1 MRSDLCRS
9 RRSRTIASRSH
20 GRAAARS
27 DSRGAGV
34 AGTDAR
40 RRPSGALAG
49 DGNRLRTVRA
59 RGRIASRSGGRS
71 GQRRTTQRTSLD
83 CAAVKTMMN
92 EEQLA
97 VPAELEMKS
106 STGPTIAADVTDE
119 SRVPQIP
126 EELSILPVQGFV
138 VFPGTIVPLNV
149 RRPASIQLLDETL
162 PRTKVIGV
170 LTQRDE
176 AKEDP
181 EPQDLYHVGTAAMA
195 LKMIRQADDHLLI
208 IAQGLSRFTLRKI
221 VATSPFIRAEVDLV
235 KSISLPESKEWKA
248 TFRNLR
254 DSAARLFELTPEA
267 PEQARLM
274 ILNIATPEQL
284 ADFLAPNLNADVA
297 QKQALLEE
305 ADVEKRVRAVQK
317 HISAQLEIAQI
328 KEKLQKDVAS
338 QFSDAQRRAYLR
350 SQIKAIQHELG
361 EAETGSEEQM
371 EQLRDRLKEAN
382 PPEDVM
388 KQAERELKRL
398 DFIPPA
404 SPEFSVIVSYIE
416 IVADLPWTKLS
427 QDNLDLDQAQ
437 QILDRDHYDL
447 EKVKKRL
454 IEYLAVRKLNPT
466 GHGPI
471 LCFLGPPGV
480 GKTSLGQ
487 SIADALGRKFVRI
500 SLCGMRDEA
509 EIRGHRRTY
518 IGSIA
523 GRIIQELR
531 RAGTRN
537 PVFMLDE
544 IDKIGADFRG
554 DPASALL
561 EVLDPRQNNAFVDR
575 YLDVPFDLSQ
585 VIFIGTAN
593 YIEGVPEPLRDR
605 IEVISIPGYTEREK
619 LEIAKRDLVK
629 RQLEENGLKPEQI
642 EWQEDALRHIIN
654 DYTHEAGVREL
665 ERQIAS
671 VCRGIA
677 SQVARGKTE
686 HVTVT
691 PELVGEM
698 LGPAKYVRETKLK
711 TSKPGVVTGLAYTP
725 AGGEVL
731 HIEATR
737 YPGKGNITLTGHIG
751 EVMKESVQA
760 AFSLVRSRN
769 SEIGAKAEDF
779 RNIDV
784 HVHVPAGAVPK
795 DGPSAG
801 VAMFTALASLFS
813 NTPVRPD
820 VAMTGEITLRGLV
833 LPIGGLK
840 EKSLAA
846 MRAGISTVIIP
857 KLNEKDLV
865 DVPEE
870 AKQKLKFIPVENVD
884 EVLEAALD
892 KNSAAPASESKAA

>member
-1 MRSDLCRS
+1 MNKGQITALR
-9 RRSRTIASRSH
+9 
-20 GRAAARS
+20 
-27 DSRGAGV
+27 
-34 AGTDAR
+34 AGT
-40 RRPSGALAG
+40 GAKPG
-49 DGNRLRTVRA
+49 TE
-59 RGRIASRSGGRS
+59 S
-71 GQRRTTQRTSLD
+71 
-83 CAAVKTMMN
+83 
-92 EEQLA
+92 
-97 VPAELEMKS
+97 
-106 STGPTIAADVTDE
+106 TIAAGADE
-119 SRVPQIP
+119 SRLPRIP
-126 EELSILPVQGFV
+126 EELSILPVRGFV
-138 VFPGTIVPLNV
+138 VFPGTVVPLKIQ
-149 RRPASIQLLDETL
+149 RAASIKLLDDTL
-162 PRTKVIGV
+162 PRTKVIGL

-181 EPQDLYHVGTAAMA
+181 EPGDLYPVGTAALV
-195 LKMIRQADDHLLI
+195 LKLLRQTDDHVLV
-208 IAQGLSRFTLRKI
+208 IAQGLRRFSLRKI
-221 VATSPFIRAEVDLV
+221 AATSPFLRTEIDLL
-235 KSISLPESKEWKA
+235 KSVSPPESKEWEA

-254 DSAARLFELTPEA
+254 DSAARLFELTPDA

-274 ILNIATPEQL
+274 VLNSENAEQL
-284 ADFLAPNLNADVA
+284 ADFLAPNLNVDVS
-297 QKQALLEE
+297 QKQAILEE
-305 ADVEKRVRAVQK
+305 LDVEKRVRAVQK
-317 HISAQLEIAQI
+317 QILAQLEIAEIQQR
-328 KEKLQKDVAS
+328 LQKDVAS

-361 EAETGSEEQM
+361 ETETGSEEQM
-371 EQLRDRLKEAN
+371 EQLRRRLEEAKP
-382 PPEDVM
+382 PPEVM

-416 IVADLPWTKLS
+416 IVADLPWNKLS

-487 SIADALGRKFVRI
+487 SIADALGRKFVRM
-500 SLCGMRDEA
+500 SLGGMRDEA

-518 IGSIA
+518 IGSMP
-523 GRIIQELR
+523 GRIVQELR

-561 EVLDPRQNNAFVDR
+561 EVLDPRQNNTFVDR

-585 VIFIGTAN
+585 IIFIATAN
-593 YIEGVPEPLRDR
+593 YIEGVPEPMRDR
-605 IEVISIPGYTEREK
+605 MEVISLPGYTEREK
-619 LEIAKRDLVK
+619 LEIAKRYLVR
-629 RQLEENGLKPEQI
+629 RQMEENGLKPEQC
-642 EWQEDALRHIIN
+642 EWQDDALRQIIN

-665 ERQIAS
+665 ERQIG
-671 VCRGIA
+671 V
-677 SQVARGKTE
+677 
-686 HVTVT
+686 
-691 PELVGEM
+691 
-698 LGPAKYVRETKLK
+698 
-711 TSKPGVVTGLAYTP
+711 KP
-725 AGGEVL
+725 
-731 HIEATR
+731 
-737 YPGKGNITLTGHIG
+737 
-751 EVMKESVQA
+751 
-760 AFSLVRSRN
+760 
-769 SEIGAKAEDF
+769 EDF
-779 RNIDV
+779 RDMDI

-801 VAMFTALASLFS
+801 IDMFTALASLFT

-870 AKQKLKFIPVENVD
+870 AKQKLKFVPVENVD
-884 EVLEAALD
+884 QVLAVALE
-892 KNSAAPASESKAA
+892 KNDASEPLLPFAATNVDG

>member
-1 MRSDLCRS
+1 MEK
-9 RRSRTIASRSH
+9 
-20 GRAAARS
+20 G
-27 DSRGAGV
+27 
-34 AGTDAR
+34 GT
-40 RRPSGALAG
+40 PH
-49 DGNRLRTVRA
+49 
-59 RGRIASRSGGRS
+59 
-71 GQRRTTQRTSLD
+71 
-83 CAAVKTMMN
+83 
-92 EEQLA
+92 
-97 VPAELEMKS
+97 
-106 STGPTIAADVTDE
+106 
-119 SRVPQIP
+119 IP
-126 EELSILPVQGFV
+126 EELSILPVRGIV
-138 VFPGTIVPLNV
+138 VFPGTIIPLNIQ
-149 RRPASIQLLDETL
+149 RAASLKLLDDTL
-162 PRTKVIGV
+162 PRTKVIGL

-181 EPQDLYHVGTAAMA
+181 TPEDLYSVGTAALV
-195 LKMIRQADDHLLI
+195 LKLVRQAEDNVLVI
-208 IAQGLSRFTLRKI
+208 VQGLRRFSLRKI
-221 VATSPFIRAEVDLV
+221 IATSPFLRAEIDLPE
-235 KSISLPESKEWKA
+235 SIQPPESKEWEA

-254 DSAARLFELTPEA
+254 DSAARLFELAPDA

-274 ILNIATPEQL
+274 VFNIENAEQL
-284 ADFLAPNLNADVA
+284 ADFLAPNLNVDVA

-305 ADVEKRVRAVQK
+305 LDVEKRVHAVQK
-317 HISAQLEIAQI
+317 HISVQLEIAEIQQ
-328 KEKLQKDVAS
+328 KLQKDVAS

-361 EAETGSEEQM
+361 EGEAGSEEQAQ
-371 EQLRDRLKEAN
+371 QLRARLEEAK
-382 PPEDVM
+382 PPAEVM

-404 SPEFSVIVSYIE
+404 SPEYSVIVSYIE
-416 IVADLPWTKLS
+416 IIADLPWKKLS

-447 EKVKKRL
+447 DKVKKRL

-500 SLCGMRDEA
+500 SLGGMRDEA

-518 IGSIA
+518 IGSMP

-544 IDKIGADFRG
+544 IDKLGADFRG

-593 YIEGVPEPLRDR
+593 YIDGVPEPLRDR
-605 IEVISIPGYTEREK
+605 IEVISLPGYTEREK
-619 LEIAKRDLVK
+619 LEIARRYLIR

-642 EWQEDALRHIIN
+642 DWQDEAIRRVIN

-691 PELVGEM
+691 PEVVAEM
-698 LGPAKYVRETKLK
+698 LGPAKYVREAKLK

-725 AGGEVL
+725 QGGEVL

-737 YPGKGNITLTGHIG
+737 YPGKGNVTLTGHIG

-760 AFSLVRSRN
+760 ALSLLRSRDGQLGVN
-769 SEIGAKAEDF
+769 SEDF
-779 RNIDV
+779 RKMDI

-801 VAMFTALASLFS
+801 IAMFTALASLFS
-813 NTPVRPD
+813 NRPVRPD

-846 MRAGISTVIIP
+846 MRAGITTVIIP

-870 AKQKLKFIPVENVD
+870 AKQKLKFVPVENVD
-884 EVLEAALD
+884 EVLEAALE
-892 KNSAAPASESKAA
+892 KNGAAKTPRTDGNGK

>member
-1 MRSDLCRS
+1 MSDQEIS
-9 RRSRTIASRSH
+9 
-20 GRAAARS
+20 
-27 DSRGAGV
+27 
-34 AGTDAR
+34 
-40 RRPSGALAG
+40 ALQPG
-49 DGNRLRTVRA
+49 
-59 RGRIASRSGGRS
+59 
-71 GQRRTTQRTSLD
+71 
-83 CAAVKTMMN
+83 
-92 EEQLA
+92 
-97 VPAELEMKS
+97 AELKP
-106 STGPTIAADVTDE
+106 GPQSTIAATTDQ
-119 SRVPQIP
+119 SQTPRIP
-126 EELSILPVQGFV
+126 EELSILPMRGFV
-138 VFPGTIVPLNV
+138 VFPGTVVPLNV
-149 RRPASIQLLDETL
+149 QRAVSLKLLDETL
-162 PRTKVIGV
+162 PRTKVIGL

-176 AKEDP
+176 TKEDP
-181 EPQDLYHVGTAAMA
+181 EPQDLHSVGTAALV
-195 LKMIRQADDHLLI
+195 LKLLRQSDDHVVV
-208 IAQGLSRFTLRKI
+208 IAQGLRRFSLRKI
-221 VATSPFIRAEVDLV
+221 IATSPFLRAEVDLAN
-235 KSISLPESKEWKA
+235 SISPPQTKEWEA

-254 DSAARLFELTPEA
+254 DSAAKLFELTPDA
-267 PEQARLM
+267 PEQVRLM
-274 ILNIATPEQL
+274 ILNIDNAEQL
-284 ADFLAPNLNADVA
+284 ADFLASNLNIDVA
-297 QKQALLEE
+297 EKQAILEE
-305 ADVEKRVRAVQK
+305 LDVEKRVRAVQQ
-317 HISAQLEIAQI
+317 HVSAQLEIAEIQQR
-328 KEKLQKDVAS
+328 LQRDVAS

-350 SQIKAIQHELG
+350 SQIKAIQRELG
-361 EAETGSEEQM
+361 EAEAGSEEQA
-371 EQLRDRLKEAN
+371 EQLRKRLEEAN
-382 PPEDVM
+382 PPEAVM

-416 IVADLPWTKLS
+416 IIADLPWNQLS
-427 QDNLDLDQAQ
+427 KDNLDLDQAQ

-454 IEYLAVRKLNPT
+454 IEYLAVRKLNPQ
-466 GHGPI
+466 GHGAI

-500 SLCGMRDEA
+500 SLGGMRDEA

-518 IGSIA
+518 IGSMP

-619 LEIAKRDLVK
+619 VEIAKRYLVK
-629 RQLEENGLKPEQI
+629 RQLDENGLKAEQC
-642 EWQEDALRHIIN
+642 EFQEDALRKIIN

-665 ERQIAS
+665 ERQIAA

-677 SQVARGKTE
+677 AQVARGKIE
-686 HVTVT
+686 HATVT
-691 PELVGEM
+691 PELLAEM
-698 LGPAKYVRETKLK
+698 LGPPKYVRETKLK

-725 AGGEVL
+725 AGGEIL

-737 YPGKGNITLTGHIG
+737 YPGKGNVTLTGHIG

-760 AFSLVRSRN
+760 ALSLLRSRDGQLGVK
-769 SEIGAKAEDF
+769 SEDF
-779 RNIDV
+779 RKMDL

-801 VAMFTALASLFS
+801 IAMFTALASLFS
-813 NTPVRPD
+813 NRPVRPD

-870 AKQKLKFIPVENVD
+870 AKQKIKFVPVENVD
-884 EVLEAALD
+884 EVLAVALEKD
-892 KNSAAPASESKAA
+892 SAVPASEGKSA

>member
-1 MRSDLCRS
+1 MSDQEIS
-9 RRSRTIASRSH
+9 
-20 GRAAARS
+20 
-27 DSRGAGV
+27 
-34 AGTDAR
+34 
-40 RRPSGALAG
+40 ALQPG
-49 DGNRLRTVRA
+49 
-59 RGRIASRSGGRS
+59 
-71 GQRRTTQRTSLD
+71 
-83 CAAVKTMMN
+83 
-92 EEQLA
+92 
-97 VPAELEMKS
+97 AELKP
-106 STGPTIAADVTDE
+106 GPQSTIAATTDQ
-119 SRVPQIP
+119 SQTPRIP
-126 EELSILPVQGFV
+126 EELSILPMRGFV
-138 VFPGTIVPLNV
+138 VFPGTVVPLNV
-149 RRPASIQLLDETL
+149 QRAASLRLLDETL
-162 PRTKVIGV
+162 PRTKVIGL

-176 AKEDP
+176 TKEDP
-181 EPQDLYHVGTAAMA
+181 EPQDLHSVGTAALV
-195 LKMIRQADDHLLI
+195 LKLLRQSDDHVVV
-208 IAQGLSRFTLRKI
+208 IAQGLRRFSLRKI
-221 VATSPFIRAEVDLV
+221 ISTSPFLRAEVDLPN
-235 KSISLPESKEWKA
+235 SISPPKTKESEA

-254 DSAARLFELTPEA
+254 DSAAKLFELTPDA
-267 PEQARLM
+267 PEQVRLM
-274 ILNIATPEQL
+274 ILNIDNAEQL
-284 ADFLAPNLNADVA
+284 ADFLASNLNIDVA
-297 QKQALLEE
+297 EKQAILEE
-305 ADVEKRVRAVQK
+305 LDVEKRVHAVQQ
-317 HISAQLEIAQI
+317 HVSAQLEIAEIQQR
-328 KEKLQKDVAS
+328 LQRDVAS

-350 SQIKAIQHELG
+350 SQIKAIQRELG
-361 EAETGSEEQM
+361 EAEAGSEEQAQ
-371 EQLRDRLKEAN
+371 QLRKRLEEAN
-382 PPEDVM
+382 PPEAVM
-388 KQAERELKRL
+388 KQGERELKRL

-416 IVADLPWTKLS
+416 IIADLPWNKLS
-427 QDNLDLDQAQ
+427 KDNLDLDQAQ

-454 IEYLAVRKLNPT
+454 IEYLAVRKLNPQ
-466 GHGPI
+466 GHGAI

-500 SLCGMRDEA
+500 SLGGMRDEA

-518 IGSIA
+518 IGSMP

-544 IDKIGADFRG
+544 IDKIGVDFRG

-619 LEIAKRDLVK
+619 VEIAKRYLVK
-629 RQLEENGLKPEQI
+629 RQLEENGLKTEQC
-642 EWQEDALRHIIN
+642 EFQEDALRKIIN

-665 ERQIAS
+665 ERQIAA

-677 SQVARGKTE
+677 AQVARGKIE
-686 HVTVT
+686 HATVT
-691 PELVGEM
+691 PELVAEM
-698 LGPAKYVRETKLK
+698 LGPPKYVRETKLK

-725 AGGEVL
+725 AGGEIL

-737 YPGKGNITLTGHIG
+737 YPGKGNVTLTGHIG

-760 AFSLVRSRN
+760 ALSLLRSRDGQLGVN
-769 SEIGAKAEDF
+769 SEDF
-779 RNIDV
+779 RKMDI

-801 VAMFTALASLFS
+801 IAMFTALASLFS
-813 NTPVRPD
+813 NRPVRPD

-870 AKQKLKFIPVENVD
+870 AKQKLKFVPVENVD
-884 EVLEAALD
+884 EVLDVALE
-892 KNSAAPASESKAA
+892 KNGATEKDPGGSTSPKAVAK

>member
-1 MRSDLCRS
+1 MSSKELS
-9 RRSRTIASRSH
+9 TL
-20 GRAAARS
+20 RAKVEAKP
-27 DSRGAGV
+27 GV
-34 AGTDAR
+34 E
-40 RRPSGALAG
+40 S
-49 DGNRLRTVRA
+49 
-59 RGRIASRSGGRS
+59 
-71 GQRRTTQRTSLD
+71 
-83 CAAVKTMMN
+83 
-92 EEQLA
+92 
-97 VPAELEMKS
+97 
-106 STGPTIAADVTDE
+106 TIAAGTGE
-119 SRVPQIP
+119 SQMPHIP
-126 EELSILPVQGFV
+126 EELSILPVRGLV
-138 VFPGTIVPLNV
+138 IFPGTIIPLNV
-149 RRPASIQLLDETL
+149 QRAASLKLLDDTL
-162 PRTKVIGV
+162 PRTKVIGL

-176 AKEDP
+176 TKDDP
-181 EPQDLYHVGTAAMA
+181 TPKDLYTVGTAAIV
-195 LKMIRQADDHLLI
+195 LKLLRQAEDNVLVI
-208 IAQGLSRFTLRKI
+208 VQGLRRFSLRKI
-221 VATSPFIRAEVDLV
+221 VATSPFLRAEVDLPE
-235 KSISLPESKEWKA
+235 SILPPASKEWEA

-254 DSAARLFELTPEA
+254 DSAARLFELTPDA

-274 ILNIATPEQL
+274 ILNIESPEQL
-284 ADFLAPNLNADVA
+284 ADFLAPNLNVDFA

-305 ADVEKRVRAVQK
+305 LDVEKRVRAIQK
-317 HISAQLEIAQI
+317 QISAQLEIAEIQQ
-328 KEKLQKDVAS
+328 KLQKDVAS

-350 SQIKAIQHELG
+350 SQIKAIQRELG
-361 EAETGSEEQM
+361 EAEGGGEEQAQ
-371 EQLRDRLKEAN
+371 QLRARLEEAK
-382 PPEDVM
+382 PPEAVM

-416 IVADLPWTKLS
+416 IIADLPWNKLS

-437 QILDRDHYDL
+437 KILDRDHYDL

-454 IEYLAVRKLNPT
+454 IEYLAVRKLNPQ
-466 GHGPI
+466 GHGAI

-500 SLCGMRDEA
+500 SLGGMRDEA

-518 IGSIA
+518 IGSMP

-531 RAGTRN
+531 RCGTRN

-575 YLDVPFDLSQ
+575 YLDVPFDLSD

-593 YIEGVPEPLRDR
+593 YIDGVPEPLRDR
-605 IEVISIPGYTEREK
+605 IEVISLPGYTEREK
-619 LEIAKRDLVK
+619 LEIAKRYLVK
-629 RQLEENGLKPEQI
+629 RQLDENGLKPEQV
-642 EWQEDALRHIIN
+642 EWQDEAIRRIIN

-665 ERQIAS
+665 ERQIAA

-677 SQVARGKTE
+677 SRVARGKTE
-686 HVTVT
+686 RVIVT
-691 PELVGEM
+691 PELVAEM

-711 TSKPGVVTGLAYTP
+711 TGKPGVVTGLAYTP

-737 YPGKGNITLTGHIG
+737 YPGKGNVTLTGHIG

-760 AFSLVRSRN
+760 ALSLLRSRDGQLGVN
-769 SEIGAKAEDF
+769 SEDF
-779 RNIDV
+779 RKMDI

-801 VAMFTALASLFS
+801 IAMFTALASLFS
-813 NTPVRPD
+813 NRPVRPD

-840 EKSLAA
+840 EKALAA

-870 AKQKLKFIPVENVD
+870 AKQKIKFVPVENVD
-884 EVLEAALD
+884 EVLEAALEKD
-892 KNSAAPASESKAA
+892 GAAPSESKVA

>member
-1 MRSDLCRS
+1 MSSKELSTFR
-9 RRSRTIASRSH
+9 
-20 GRAAARS
+20 
-27 DSRGAGV
+27 AGV
-34 AGTDAR
+34 E
-40 RRPSGALAG
+40 PKPGAE
-49 DGNRLRTVRA
+49 
-59 RGRIASRSGGRS
+59 S
-71 GQRRTTQRTSLD
+71 
-83 CAAVKTMMN
+83 
-92 EEQLA
+92 
-97 VPAELEMKS
+97 
-106 STGPTIAADVTDE
+106 TIAAGTGE
-119 SRVPQIP
+119 SQMPHIP
-126 EELSILPVQGFV
+126 EELSILPVRGLV
-138 VFPGTIVPLNV
+138 IFPGTIIPLTIQ
-149 RRPASIQLLDETL
+149 RAASLKLLDDTL
-162 PRTKVIGV
+162 PRTKVIGL

-176 AKEDP
+176 AKDDP
-181 EPQDLYHVGTAAMA
+181 TPQDLYTVGTAALV
-195 LKMIRQADDHLLI
+195 LKLLRQAEDNVLVI
-208 IAQGLSRFTLRKI
+208 VQGLRRFSLRKI
-221 VATSPFIRAEVDLV
+221 VATSPFLRAEVDLPE
-235 KSISLPESKEWKA
+235 SIMPAPSKEWEA

-254 DSAARLFELTPEA
+254 DSAARLFELAPDA
-267 PEQARLM
+267 PEQARMM
-274 ILNIATPEQL
+274 ILNIESPEQL
-284 ADFLAPNLNADVA
+284 ADFLAPNLNVDVA

-305 ADVEKRVRAVQK
+305 LDVEKRVRAVQK
-317 HISAQLEIAQI
+317 QISAQLEIAEIQQ
-328 KEKLQKDVAS
+328 KLQKDVAS

-350 SQIKAIQHELG
+350 SQIKAIQRELG
-361 EAETGSEEQM
+361 EAEGGGEEQAQ
-371 EQLRDRLKEAN
+371 QLRARLEVAK
-382 PPEDVM
+382 PPEEVM

-416 IVADLPWTKLS
+416 IIADLPWNNLS

-437 QILDRDHYDL
+437 KILDRDHYDL

-454 IEYLAVRKLNPT
+454 IEYLAVRKLNPQ
-466 GHGPI
+466 GHGAI

-500 SLCGMRDEA
+500 SLGGMRDEA

-518 IGSIA
+518 IGSMP

-531 RAGTRN
+531 RCGTRN

-593 YIEGVPEPLRDR
+593 YIDGVPEPLRDR
-605 IEVISIPGYTEREK
+605 IEVISLPGYTEREK
-619 LEIAKRDLVK
+619 LEIAKRYLVR
-629 RQLEENGLKPEQI
+629 RQLEENGLKPEQV
-642 EWQEDALRHIIN
+642 EWQDEALRRIIN

-677 SQVARGKTE
+677 SQVAQGKIE
-686 HVTVT
+686 HATVT
-691 PELVGEM
+691 PELALEM

-737 YPGKGNITLTGHIG
+737 YPGKGNVTLTGQIG

-760 AFSLVRSRN
+760 ALSLLRSRDGQLGVN
-769 SEIGAKAEDF
+769 SEDF
-779 RNIDV
+779 RKMDI

-801 VAMFTALASLFS
+801 IAMFTALASLFS

-870 AKQKLKFIPVENVD
+870 AKQKLKFVPVENVD
-884 EVLEAALD
+884 EVLAVALEKNGAAQQQAGG
-892 KNSAAPASESKAA
+892 SASPKTIAE

>member
-1 MRSDLCRS
+1 MNKGQITALR
-9 RRSRTIASRSH
+9 
-20 GRAAARS
+20 
-27 DSRGAGV
+27 
-34 AGTDAR
+34 AGT
-40 RRPSGALAG
+40 G
-49 DGNRLRTVRA
+49 
-59 RGRIASRSGGRS
+59 
-71 GQRRTTQRTSLD
+71 
-83 CAAVKTMMN
+83 VKPGT
-92 EEQLA
+92 E
-97 VPAELEMKS
+97 S
-106 STGPTIAADVTDE
+106 TIAAGADE
-119 SRVPQIP
+119 SRLQRIP
-126 EELSILPVQGFV
+126 EELSILPVRGFV
-138 VFPGTIVPLNV
+138 VFPGTVVPLNIQ
-149 RRPASIQLLDETL
+149 RAASIKLLDDTL
-162 PRTKVIGV
+162 PRTKVIGL

-181 EPQDLYHVGTAAMA
+181 EPGDLYPVGTAALV
-195 LKMIRQADDHLLI
+195 LKLLRQTDDHVLV
-208 IAQGLSRFTLRKI
+208 IAQGLRRFSLRKI
-221 VATSPFIRAEVDLV
+221 AATSPFLRAEIDLL
-235 KSISLPESKEWKA
+235 KSVSPPESKEWEA

-254 DSAARLFELTPEA
+254 DSAARLFELTPDA

-274 ILNIATPEQL
+274 VLNSENAEQL
-284 ADFLAPNLNADVA
+284 ADFLAPNLNVDVA
-297 QKQALLEE
+297 QKEAILEE
-305 ADVEKRVRAVQK
+305 LDVEKRVRAVQK
-317 HISAQLEIAQI
+317 HISAQLEIAEIQQ
-328 KEKLQKDVAS
+328 KLQKDVAS

-361 EAETGSEEQM
+361 EGEAGSEEQAQ
-371 EQLRDRLKEAN
+371 QLRARLEEAK
-382 PPEDVM
+382 PPAEVM

-398 DFIPPA
+398 DFIPSA
-404 SPEFSVIVSYIE
+404 SPEFSVIVSYVE
-416 IVADLPWTKLS
+416 IIADLPWNKLS

-454 IEYLAVRKLNPT
+454 IEYLAVRKLNPQ
-466 GHGPI
+466 GHGAI

-500 SLCGMRDEA
+500 SLGGMRDEA

-518 IGSIA
+518 IGSMP

-561 EVLDPRQNNAFVDR
+561 EVLDPRQNNTFVDR

-593 YIEGVPEPLRDR
+593 YIDGVPEPLRDR
-605 IEVISIPGYTEREK
+605 IEVISLPGYTEREK
-619 LEIAKRDLVK
+619 VEIAKRYLVR
-629 RQLEENGLKPEQI
+629 RQLEENGLKPEQC
-642 EWQEDALRHIIN
+642 EWQEEAIRHIIN

-686 HVTVT
+686 HAVIT
-691 PELVGEM
+691 PELVAEM

-737 YPGKGNITLTGHIG
+737 YPGKGNVTLTGHIG

-769 SEIGAKAEDF
+769 SEISDKAEDF
-779 RNIDV
+779 RDIDV

-801 VAMFTALASLFS
+801 IAMFTALASLFS

-857 KLNEKDLV
+857 QLNEKDLV

-884 EVLEAALD
+884 EVLSAALERD
-892 KNSAAPASESKAA
+892 GATPSPDSKAT

>member
-1 MRSDLCRS
+1 MMEMEH
-9 RRSRTIASRSH
+9 IA
-20 GRAAARS
+20 ALQPEA
-27 DSRGAGV
+27 GAKP
-34 AGTDAR
+34 D
-40 RRPSGALAG
+40 
-49 DGNRLRTVRA
+49 
-59 RGRIASRSGGRS
+59 
-71 GQRRTTQRTSLD
+71 TQS
-83 CAAVKTMMN
+83 
-92 EEQLA
+92 
-97 VPAELEMKS
+97 
-106 STGPTIAADVTDE
+106 TIAAE
-119 SRVPQIP
+119 STEQMRMAAIP
-126 EELSILPVQGFV
+126 EVLSILPVRGFV

-149 RRPASIQLLDETL
+149 RRPASIKLLDETL
-162 PRTKVIGV
+162 PQTKIIGLV
-170 LTQRDE
+170 TQRDE
-176 AKEDP
+176 TTEDP
-181 EPQDLYHVGTAAMA
+181 EPKDLYHVGTAVLV
-195 LKMIRQADDHLLI
+195 LKLLRQEDDHVLV
-208 IAQGLSRFTLRKI
+208 IAQGLRRFSLRKI
-221 VATSPFIRAEVDLV
+221 ISTSPFLRAEIDLLSSV
-235 KSISLPESKEWKA
+235 SPPESKEWEA

-254 DSAARLFELTPEA
+254 DSAAKLFELTPEA

-274 ILNIATPEQL
+274 ILNINHPEQL
-284 ADFLAPNLNADVA
+284 ADFLAPNLNVEVG
-297 QKQALLEE
+297 QKQGLLEE
-305 ADVEKRVRAVQK
+305 LDVEKRVRAVQK
-317 HISAQLEIAQI
+317 YISAQLEIAQI
-328 KEKLQKDVAS
+328 QEKLQKDVAS

-350 SQIKAIQHELG
+350 SQIRAIQHELG
-361 EAETGSEEQM
+361 EGEGGSEEQVQ
-371 EQLRDRLKEAN
+371 QLHKRLEEAKP
-382 PPEDVM
+382 PPEVM
-388 KQAERELKRL
+388 AQAERELKRL

-404 SPEFSVIVSYIE
+404 SPEYSVIVSYVE
-416 IVADLPWTKLS
+416 IIADLPWSKLS
-427 QDNLDLDQAQ
+427 EDNLDLDQAQ
-437 QILDRDHYDL
+437 QTLDRDHYDL

-454 IEYLAVRKLNPT
+454 IEYLAVRKLNPQ

-487 SIADALGRKFVRI
+487 SIADALGRKFVRV
-500 SLCGMRDEA
+500 SLGGIRDEA

-518 IGSIA
+518 IGSMP

-561 EVLDPRQNNAFVDR
+561 EVLDPQQNHTFVDR

-585 VIFIGTAN
+585 VIFIATAN
-593 YIEGVPEPLRDR
+593 YIDGVPEPMRDR
-605 IEVISIPGYTEREK
+605 MEVISLPGYTEREK
-619 LEIAKRDLVK
+619 LEIAKKYLVR
-629 RQLEENGLKPEQI
+629 RQLQENGLKPEQC
-642 EWQEDALRHIIN
+642 EWEEGAFRRIIN

-665 ERQIAS
+665 ERQIGT

-677 SQVARGKTE
+677 AQVARGKTE

-691 PELVGEM
+691 PELVAEM
-698 LGPAKYVRETKLK
+698 LGPAKYIRETKLK

-737 YPGKGNITLTGHIG
+737 YPGKGNVTLTGQIG
-751 EVMKESVQA
+751 EVMKESAQA
-760 AFSLVRSRN
+760 AFSLVRSRDG
-769 SEIGAKAEDF
+769 EIGAKPGEF
-779 RNIDV
+779 LETDV

-801 VAMFTALASLFS
+801 IAMFTALASLFS
-813 NTPVRPD
+813 NTPVRSD
-820 VAMTGEITLRGLV
+820 VAMTGEITLRGLI

-870 AKQKLKFIPVENVD
+870 AKEKIKFVPVENVD
-884 EVLEAALD
+884 EVLEVALE
-892 KNSAAPASESKAA
+892 KNGATNSPQPDAKP

>member
-1 MRSDLCRS
+1 
-9 RRSRTIASRSH
+9 
-20 GRAAARS
+20 
-27 DSRGAGV
+27 
-34 AGTDAR
+34 
-40 RRPSGALAG
+40 
-49 DGNRLRTVRA
+49 
-59 RGRIASRSGGRS
+59 
-71 GQRRTTQRTSLD
+71 
-83 CAAVKTMMN
+83 
-92 EEQLA
+92 
-97 VPAELEMKS
+97 
-106 STGPTIAADVTDE
+106 
-119 SRVPQIP
+119 
-126 EELSILPVQGFV
+126 
-138 VFPGTIVPLNV
+138 
-149 RRPASIQLLDETL
+149 
-162 PRTKVIGV
+162 
-170 LTQRDE
+170 
-176 AKEDP
+176 
-181 EPQDLYHVGTAAMA
+181 
-195 LKMIRQADDHLLI
+195 
-208 IAQGLSRFTLRKI
+208 
-221 VATSPFIRAEVDLV
+221 
-235 KSISLPESKEWKA
+235 
-248 TFRNLR
+248 
-254 DSAARLFELTPEA
+254 
-267 PEQARLM
+267 
-274 ILNIATPEQL
+274 
-284 ADFLAPNLNADVA
+284 
-297 QKQALLEE
+297 
-305 ADVEKRVRAVQK
+305 
-317 HISAQLEIAQI
+317 
-328 KEKLQKDVAS
+328 VAS

-350 SQIKAIQHELG
+350 SQIKAIQRELG
-361 EAETGSEEQM
+361 EAEAGSEEQAQ
-371 EQLRDRLKEAN
+371 QLRKRLEEAN
-382 PPEDVM
+382 PPPEVM

-416 IVADLPWTKLS
+416 IIADLPWNKLS
-427 QDNLDLDQAQ
+427 KDNLDLDQAQ

-454 IEYLAVRKLNPT
+454 IEYLAVRKLNPQ
-466 GHGPI
+466 GHGAI

-500 SLCGMRDEA
+500 SLGGMRDEA

-518 IGSIA
+518 IGSMP

-619 LEIAKRDLVK
+619 VEIAKRYLVK
-629 RQLEENGLKPEQI
+629 RQLDENGLKAEQC
-642 EWQEDALRHIIN
+642 EFQENALRKIIN

-665 ERQIAS
+665 ERQIAA

-677 SQVARGKTE
+677 AQVARGKIE
-686 HVTVT
+686 HATVT
-691 PELVGEM
+691 PELVAEM
-698 LGPAKYVRETKLK
+698 LGPPKYVRETKLK

-725 AGGEVL
+725 AGGEIL

-737 YPGKGNITLTGHIG
+737 YPGKGNVTLTGHIG

-760 AFSLVRSRN
+760 ALSLLRSRDGQLGVN
-769 SEIGAKAEDF
+769 SEDF
-779 RNIDV
+779 RKMDI

-801 VAMFTALASLFS
+801 IAMFTALASLFS
-813 NTPVRPD
+813 NRPVRPD

-846 MRAGISTVIIP
+846 MRAGITTVIIP

-865 DVPEE
+865 NVPEE
-870 AKQKLKFIPVENVD
+870 AKQKLKFVPVENVD
-884 EVLEAALD
+884 EVLAVALE
-892 KNSAAPASESKAA
+892 KNGAPSASEPKSA